1 VDTATLNTEGVIA
14 VNALVGRRTQLLLLL
29 ALLAML
35 ATVCAGWSWD
45 FAL

>member
-1 VDTATLNTEGVIA
+1 VDTATLNTEGVMR
-14 VNALVGRRTQLLLLL
+14 VNALVGPRTQLLLLL
-29 ALLAML
+29 ALLVML